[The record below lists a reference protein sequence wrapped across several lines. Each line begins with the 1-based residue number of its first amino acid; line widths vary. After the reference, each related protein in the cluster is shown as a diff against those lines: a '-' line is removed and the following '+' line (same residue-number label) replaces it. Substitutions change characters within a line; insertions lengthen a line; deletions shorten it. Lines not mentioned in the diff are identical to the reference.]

1 MRIRQIRYVVPV
13 IIIVLLGCAS
23 APDTKPVN
31 RDEVVVFPLP
41 PAQPRIQYLTKFTTA
56 SDLKPPGKLQRFL
69 FGGNSGTAQVLQKP
83 YGITVHDNTL
93 YVCDTKLNA
102 IALLN
107 LRDHTFRMFRPG
119 GLGVLRKP
127 VNLTLDN
134 QGNLYIADTG
144 RNQVVVFSK
153 EKRFVR
159 AISNESFQ
167 PLDVEIVGD
176 SLLIAD
182 YTDRN
187 IEVYSLRDST
197 FLNPLPAVSNLD
209 SISHRLFVPYSIT
222 TDLQRNI
229 YVTDFAQA
237 KIIKYSPRGKYLRSF
252 GGLGR
257 SLGKFARPKGL
268 AVDRENR
275 LYVVDSMFENVQ
287 MFDADGNLLMF
298 FGGHYEN
305 PGDMYLPAQ
314 IYIDYNGIKFFNK
327 YVLPGYSIK
336 YLIYVTNQ
344 FGPDKVAV
352 YGFLAPSK

>member
-1 MRIRQIRYVVPV
+1 MGIRQIL
-13 IIIVLLGCAS
+13 IWLEIVLLFSSCAHS
-23 APDTKPVN
+23 PEISQV
-31 RDEVVVFPLP
+31 DEDQVVVFPLP
-41 PAQPRIQYLTKFTTA
+41 PAQPRIQYLTKFTSS

-69 FGGNSGTAQVLQKP
+69 FGSNSGNNQVLQKP
-83 YGITVHDNTL
+83 YGIAIHNSTL
-93 YVCDTKLNA
+93 YICDTKLNA

-107 LRDHTFRMFRPG
+107 LEDKTFRMFRPG

-134 QGNLYIADTG
+134 QGNLYIVDTG

-153 EKRFVR
+153 DKRFLR

-167 PLDVEIVGD
+167 PLDVEILGD
-176 SLLIAD
+176 TLLIAD
-182 YTDRN
+182 YADRN

-197 FLNPLPAVSNLD
+197 FLKPLPALTSVDSNLT
-209 SISHRLFVPYSIT
+209 RLFVPYSLA
-222 TDLQRNI
+222 TDTDQNI

-237 KIIKYSPRGKYLRSF
+237 KIIKYSPNGQYIRSF

-257 SLGKFARPKGL
+257 TLGKFARPKGV
-268 AVDRENR
+268 AVDRQNR

-287 MFDADGNLLMF
+287 MFDESGNLLMF
-298 FGGHYEN
+298 FGGHYKK

-314 IYIDYNGIKFFNK
+314 IHITYTGTKFFQK
-327 YVLPGYSIK
+327 YVLPGYSIE

-352 YGFLAPSK
+352 YGFLMPSK